1 MPIKSYI
8 TLSREEKLYKK
19 FPECTNFLNKP
30 EGLSLA
36 SFSSLVYCLWVR
48 PGTYSKALDLVDKVD
63 LEQILN
69 YQCKKNI
76 LWNE

>member
-19 FPECTNFLNKP
+19 FPECTNFLNKL

-48 PGTYSKALDLVDKVD
+48 SGTYSKELDLADKAD

-69 YQCKKNI
+69 YQCKKTYI
-76 LWNE
+76 VE